1 MSPDCPAHAV
11 AKPTAGLCPGLWTL
25 NTGYYSRPLFPI
37 LSIQEKELV
46 PWPQAGGLRGKKVV
60 LDLWGQLLP
69 LRAGAQHTAEARTRY
84 RQSVDCSHCTK
95 RSAGTSL
102 DCGWLL
108 RQHGLLDGLLQ
119 RLPSH
124 QQTDHLLRAFGEPL
138 PSLVVSNHSHVPAV
152 HLAQGE
158 NTGSSPSTIWKRC

>member
-1 MSPDCPAHAV
+1 MAALEVSPDCPAHAV

-84 RQSVDCSHCTK
+84 RQSVDVFSLYKKVGGHKSRLWLAAKTAWTAG
-95 RSAGTSL
+95 RPSAETAESPAG
-102 DCGWLL
+102 GPPP
-108 RQHGLLDGLLQ
+108 
-119 RLPSH
+119 PS
-124 QQTDHLLRAFGEPL
+124 
-138 PSLVVSNHSHVPAV
+138 V
-152 HLAQGE
+152 
-158 NTGSSPSTIWKRC
+158 W